1 MHSIFYLIMMKLETY
16 KKIRTVIV
24 FAIAILTAYGALQN
38 NIFIVVV
45 AVTSGIV
52 ALSISRRGLTEI
64 ARDERTILIRSK
76 AASATLAIVTV
87 GMAIVGLLLI
97 FLSGQGIGNYEQVGY
112 LLAFQANIILCL
124 NALLSYYYRNKLGG

>member
-1 MHSIFYLIMMKLETY
+1 MKLETY

-24 FAIAILTAYGALQN
+24 FAIAILTAYGAIQN

-45 AVTSGIV
+45 AVTLGIV
-52 ALSISRRGLTEI
+52 VLSISRRGLTEI

-97 FLSGQGIGNYEQVGY
+97 FLSGQGMENYEQVGY

-124 NALLSYYYRNKLGG
+124 NELHSYYYRNKLGG

>member
-1 MHSIFYLIMMKLETY
+1 MELETY
-16 KKIRTVIV
+16 KKIRTVIA
-24 FAIAILTAYGALQN
+24 FSTAILTAYGALQN

-52 ALSISRRGLTEI
+52 VLSISRRGLTEI

-76 AASATLAIVTV
+76 AASATLAIITV
-87 GMAIVGLLLI
+87 GMTIVGLSLI

-124 NALLSYYYRNKLGG
+124 NALLSYYRNKLGG